1 MACVGV
7 FVVNHGCSISLLVVR
22 YYIITVFDFLRNEID
37 DFLCWLFLPFFL
49 HWAGGVGVK
58 TRGFCG
64 NESAWDGSTGEQTR
78 IETRDTN

>member
-1 MACVGV
+1 MACVDV
-7 FVVNHGCSISLLVVR
+7 LHVQSCCSGLL
-22 YYIITVFDFLRNEID
+22 FDYLRHEID

>member
-1 MACVGV
+1 L
-7 FVVNHGCSISLLVVR
+7 CSISLLVD
-22 YYIITVFDFLRNEID
+22 IILLFDYLRHEID